1 MSTNDQPRRSD
12 RHRDDYDDEQPEKG
26 GLFKK
31 ILLWIIGIIILLI
44 VAGTA
49 LFFYY
54 ASSAPKISRNE
65 LASQSTTTIYDDQN
79 RVISRLGAQ
88 KREYA
93 SNSQIPTNLKHAV
106 VSIEDRRFYKHHG
119 VDPIRIMGAATA
131 NVFGRSTGMQG
142 GSTLTQQ
149 LVKLS
154 VFSTAASDRTLKRK
168 AQEAWLAINVER
180 HFSKNQILDF
190 YINKVY
196 MGNGVY
202 GMQTA
207 AQYYYGKDLD
217 ELDLSQTATL
227 AGMPQSPTYYNPLV
241 ANPKYATQRRNEV
254 LNAMVRSKYITQSQA
269 NQAASESITDGLD
282 PNHGNTS
289 DSGTGVKEKVVDAYV
304 KQVLAEL
311 EAKGY
316 NPYTDGLHVHTN
328 LDLDAQEHLYDAAN
342 NSVDFQSNKMQAG
355 VAVTDPHN
363 GQIIA
368 MLGGRHTGNV
378 VYGLNRAV
386 QTNRSS
392 GSTAKPII
400 DYGPA
405 IEYLQWPTFKTVQD
419 TRFVYPGTNKVL
431 HDFDNKYKGSMTMRA
446 ALVQSR
452 NVPAV
457 RTLQEVG
464 IKRATTFVNGL
475 GISQKEPYTLQS
487 GIALYISPLQV
498 SAAYAAFAN
507 GGTYYKPYYISSMT
521 NRDGSTTNYG
531 PHGSRAMSK
540 ATAYMITDM
549 LKGVFKGQGSATAA
563 QIDGVHQAGKTGTT
577 NYPSGSGH
585 SGAMDSWM
593 AGYTKNYSIA
603 VWTGY
608 DHPMQESGITDHYT
622 ESAQLL
628 YKDLMEY
635 LDGQNHASN
644 WAMPDTV
651 EAVRVNGHRQLVIKD
666 SKWALEYTADDTDS
680 DNDNSSSSIF
690 SSSRSESRS
699 NNSSR
704 ESSSS
709 ASSESRSNSNDNNNN
724 NGNTSNS
731 APAASS
737 SASSASSTQ
746 SSNGNNNGGNNTSQ
760 SNATQNNNG
769 GGNTQQ

>member
-1 MSTNDQPRRSD
+1 MTSNDQPSRSD
-12 RHRDDYDDEQPEKG
+12 RHKADYDDYDYDDEPRHG
-26 GLFKK
+26 GLVKR
-31 ILLWIIGIIILLI
+31 ILLWILGIIILLF

-54 ASSAPKISRNE
+54 ASSAPRISRSE
-65 LASQSTTTIYDDQN
+65 LAGQNTTTIYDDQN
-79 RVISRLGAQ
+79 QVISRLGAQ

-93 SNSQIPTNLKHAV
+93 KSDQVPDNLKHAV
-106 VSIEDRRFYKHHG
+106 VAIEDRRFYKHHG

-131 NVFGRSTGMQG
+131 NIFGRSAGMQG

-154 VFSTAASDRTLKRK
+154 VFSTAASDRTFKRK

-180 HFSKNQILDF
+180 HFSKSQILDF

-217 ELDLSQTATL
+217 ELDLSQLALL
-227 AGMPQSPTYYNPLV
+227 AGMPQSPTYYNPL
-241 ANPKYATQRRNEV
+241 ANNTKYATQRRNEV
-254 LNAMVRSKYITQSQA
+254 LNAMVRSKYISQSQA
-269 NQAASESITDGLD
+269 NQAASESVTDGLD
-282 PNHGNTS
+282 PDHGNTS
-289 DSGTGVKEKVVDAYV
+289 NNGTGVKEKVIDAYV
-304 KQVLAEL
+304 KQVLADL

-316 NPYTDGLHVHTN
+316 NPYNDGLRVHTN

-342 NSVDFQSNKMQAG
+342 NSVSFQSDQMQTG

-363 GQIIA
+363 GQVVA

-392 GSTAKPII
+392 GSTAKPLM

-405 IEYLQWPTFKTVQD
+405 IEYLQWPTFKRVQD

-431 HDFDNKYKGSMTMRA
+431 RDFDNKYKGSMTMRE

-452 NVPAV
+452 NVPAI

-464 IKRATTFVNGL
+464 IKRATDFVNGL
-475 GISQKEPYTLQS
+475 GISQKDPYTLQS
-487 GIALYISPLQV
+487 GIALYISPLQI
-498 SAAYAAFAN
+498 SAAYSAFAN
-507 GGTYYKPYYISSMT
+507 GGTYYKPYYISSIT
-521 NRDGSTTNYG
+521 TQDGNVKQFNPQG
-531 PHGSRAMSK
+531 KRAMSR
-540 ATAYMITDM
+540 ATAYMITEM
-549 LKGVFKGQGSATAA
+549 LKGVFNESEQGSASAA
-563 QIDGVHQAGKTGTT
+563 KLDGVNQAGKTGTT

-608 DHPMQESGITDHYT
+608 DHPMQSPGLSDQGTQ
-622 ESAQLL
+622 SAILL
-628 YKDLMEY
+628 YRDLMDY
-635 LDGQNHASN
+635 LDSQNHASN
-644 WAMPDTV
+644 WSMPDTV
-651 EAVRVNGHRQLVIKD
+651 EAVRVNGKRQFVIKD
-666 SKWALEYTADDTDS
+666 SKWALEYAADDTGDDDS
-680 DNDNSSSSIF
+680 DQDST
-690 SSSRSESRS
+690 S
-699 NNSSR
+699 N
-704 ESSSS
+704 SSSS
-709 ASSESRSNSNDNNNN
+709 ASSNRSESSSSERNNNENSSSRSEESFSSRSAFS
-724 NGNTSNS
+724 TSTSASSSS

-737 SASSASSTQ
+737 SSASAPATQ
-746 SSNGNNNGGNNTSQ
+746 PAGNSNNGQ
-760 SNATQNNNG
+760 
-769 GGNTQQ
+769 

>member
-1 MSTNDQPRRSD
+1 MSNDNQPTRSE
-12 RHRDDYDDEQPEKG
+12 RHNTDDNQQRNVG
-26 GLFKK
+26 GLIKK
-31 ILLWIIGIIILLI
+31 ILLWVVGIVVLLI
-44 VAGTA
+44 VASAA

-54 ASSAPKISRNE
+54 ASSAPKISRND
-65 LASQSTTTIYDDQN
+65 LTSQSITTIYDDQN

-93 SNSQIPTNLKHAV
+93 KNDQIPKQLKDAV

-119 VDPIRIMGAATA
+119 VDTIRIMGAATS
-131 NVFGRSTGMQG
+131 NIFGRSSGMQG

-180 HFSKNQILDF
+180 HFSKSQILDF

-207 AQYYYGKDLD
+207 AQYYYGKDLND
-217 ELDLSQTATL
+217 LDLSQLALL

-241 ANPKYATQRRNEV
+241 NNTKYATQRRNEV
-254 LNAMVRSKYITQSQA
+254 LNAMVRSKYISQAQA
-269 NQAASESITDGLD
+269 NQAASESVTADLD
-282 PNHGNTS
+282 PDHGNIS
-289 DSGTGVKEKVVDAYV
+289 GSGTAAKAKVVDPYV
-304 KQVLAEL
+304 KQVLADL
-311 EAKGY
+311 QAQGY
-316 NPYTDGLHVHTN
+316 NPYSDGLKVHTN
-328 LDLDAQEHLYDAAN
+328 LDLDAQQHLYDAAN
-342 NSVDFQSNKMQAG
+342 NGVQFQNDKMQAG

-386 QTNRSS
+386 QSNRSS
-392 GSTAKPII
+392 GSTAKPLM

-405 IEYLQWPTFKTVQD
+405 IEYLQWPTFKPIAD
-419 TRFVYPGTNKVL
+419 TRFVFPGTNTVL
-431 HDFDNKYKGSMTMRA
+431 HDFDKKYKGTMTMRE

-452 NVPAV
+452 NVPAI
-457 RTLQEVG
+457 RALQAVG
-464 IKRATTFVNGL
+464 IKRATTFLDGL
-475 GISQKEPYTLQS
+475 GISQKQPYTLQN

-507 GGTYYKPYYISSMT
+507 GGTYYKPYYINSIT
-521 NRDGSTTNYG
+521 TQDGNVKQFN
-531 PHGSRAMSK
+531 PKGSRAMNK

-549 LKGVFKGQGSATAA
+549 LKGVFNDSQGSATDAK
-563 QIDGVHQAGKTGTT
+563 INGVNQAGKTGTT
-577 NYPSGSGH
+577 NYPGNSGQSGV
-585 SGAMDSWM
+585 MDSWM

-608 DHPMQESGITDHYT
+608 DHPLEPGGSISEQYVK
-622 ESAQLL
+622 SAQLL
-628 YKDLMEY
+628 YKDLMQY
-635 LDGQNHASN
+635 LDSQNHASD
-644 WAMPDTV
+644 WTMPDTV
-651 EAVRVNGHRQLVIKD
+651 EAVRVKGKRQLVIRD
-666 SKWALEYTADDTDS
+666 SKWAFEYTEDTS
-680 DNDNSSSSIF
+680 DNHSDSSSS
-690 SSSRSESRS
+690 SSS
-699 NNSSR
+699 

-709 ASSESRSNSNDNNNN
+709 SVSSSSSENRPEAHNNDENNHNESSSSSTPASSSS
-724 NGNTSNS
+724 S

-737 SASSASSTQ
+737 SSASSSAPSTQ
-746 SSNGNNNGGNNTSQ
+746 PSNTP
-760 SNATQNNNG
+760 
-769 GGNTQQ
+769 QQ

>member
-1 MSTNDQPRRSD
+1 MTSNDQPSRSD
-12 RHRDDYDDEQPEKG
+12 RHKADYDDYDYDDEPRHG
-26 GLFKK
+26 GLVKR
-31 ILLWIIGIIILLI
+31 ILLWILGIIILLF

-54 ASSAPKISRNE
+54 ASSAPRISRSE
-65 LASQSTTTIYDDQN
+65 LAGQNTTTIYDDQN

-93 SNSQIPTNLKHAV
+93 KSDQVPDNLKHAV
-106 VSIEDRRFYKHHG
+106 VAIEDRRFYKHHG

-131 NVFGRSTGMQG
+131 NIFGRSAGMQG

-154 VFSTAASDRTLKRK
+154 VFSTAASDRTFKRK

-180 HFSKNQILDF
+180 HFSKSQILDF

-217 ELDLSQTATL
+217 ELDLSQLALL
-227 AGMPQSPTYYNPLV
+227 AGMPQSPTYYNPL
-241 ANPKYATQRRNEV
+241 ANNTKYATQRRNEV
-254 LNAMVRSKYITQSQA
+254 LNAMVRSKYISQSQA
-269 NQAASESITDGLD
+269 NQAASESVTDGLD
-282 PNHGNTS
+282 PDHGNTS
-289 DSGTGVKEKVVDAYV
+289 NNGTGVKEKVIDAYV
-304 KQVLAEL
+304 KQVLADL

-316 NPYTDGLHVHTN
+316 NPYNDGLRVHTN

-342 NSVDFQSNKMQAG
+342 NSVSFQSDQMQTG
-355 VAVTDPHN
+355 VAVSDPHN
-363 GQIIA
+363 GQVVA

-392 GSTAKPII
+392 GSTAKPLM

-405 IEYLQWPTFKTVQD
+405 IEYLQWPTFKRVQD

-431 HDFDNKYKGSMTMRA
+431 RDFDNKYKGSMTMRE

-452 NVPAV
+452 NVPAI

-464 IKRATTFVNGL
+464 IKRATDFVNGL
-475 GISQKEPYTLQS
+475 GISQKDPYTLQS
-487 GIALYISPLQV
+487 GIALYISPLQI
-498 SAAYAAFAN
+498 SAAYSAFAN
-507 GGTYYKPYYISSMT
+507 GGTYYKPYYISSIT
-521 NRDGSTTNYG
+521 TQDGNVKQFNPQG
-531 PHGSRAMSK
+531 KRAMSR
-540 ATAYMITDM
+540 ATAYMITEM
-549 LKGVFKGQGSATAA
+549 LKGVFNESEQGSASAA
-563 QIDGVHQAGKTGTT
+563 KLDGVNQAGKTGTT

-603 VWTGY
+603 IWTGY
-608 DHPMQESGITDHYT
+608 DHPMQSPGLSDQGTQ
-622 ESAQLL
+622 SAILL
-628 YKDLMEY
+628 YRDLMDY
-635 LDGQNHASN
+635 LDSQNHASN
-644 WAMPDTV
+644 WSMPDTV
-651 EAVRVNGHRQLVIKD
+651 EAVRVNGKRQFVIKD
-666 SKWALEYTADDTDS
+666 SKWALEYAADDTGDDDS
-680 DNDNSSSSIF
+680 DQDST
-690 SSSRSESRS
+690 S
-699 NNSSR
+699 N
-704 ESSSS
+704 SSSS
-709 ASSESRSNSNDNNNN
+709 ASSNRSESSSSERNNNENSSSRSEESSSSRSAFS
-724 NGNTSNS
+724 TSTSASSSS

-737 SASSASSTQ
+737 SSASAPATQ
-746 SSNGNNNGGNNTSQ
+746 PAGNSNNGQ
-760 SNATQNNNG
+760 
-769 GGNTQQ
+769 

>member
-1 MSTNDQPRRSD
+1 MTSNDQPSRSD
-12 RHRDDYDDEQPEKG
+12 RHKADYDDYDYDDEPRHG
-26 GLFKK
+26 GLVKR
-31 ILLWIIGIIILLI
+31 ILLWILGIIILLF

-54 ASSAPKISRNE
+54 ASSAPRISRSE
-65 LASQSTTTIYDDQN
+65 LAGQNTTTIYDDQN

-93 SNSQIPTNLKHAV
+93 KSDQVPDNLKHAV
-106 VSIEDRRFYKHHG
+106 VAIEDRRFYKHHG

-131 NVFGRSTGMQG
+131 NIFGRSAGMQG

-154 VFSTAASDRTLKRK
+154 VFSTAASDRTFKRK

-180 HFSKNQILDF
+180 HFSKSQILDF

-217 ELDLSQTATL
+217 ELDLSQLALL
-227 AGMPQSPTYYNPLV
+227 AGMPQSPTYYNPL
-241 ANPKYATQRRNEV
+241 ANNTKYATQRRNEV
-254 LNAMVRSKYITQSQA
+254 LNAMVRSKYISQSQA
-269 NQAASESITDGLD
+269 NQAASESVTDGLD
-282 PNHGNTS
+282 PDHGNTS
-289 DSGTGVKEKVVDAYV
+289 NNGTGVKEKVIDAYV
-304 KQVLAEL
+304 KQVLADL

-316 NPYTDGLHVHTN
+316 NPYNDGLRVHTN

-342 NSVDFQSNKMQAG
+342 NSVSFQSDQMQTG

-363 GQIIA
+363 GQVVA

-392 GSTAKPII
+392 GSTAKPLM

-405 IEYLQWPTFKTVQD
+405 IEYLQWPTFKRVQD

-431 HDFDNKYKGSMTMRA
+431 RDFDNKYKGSMTMRE

-452 NVPAV
+452 NVPAI

-464 IKRATTFVNGL
+464 IKRATDFVNGL
-475 GISQKEPYTLQS
+475 GISQKDPYTLQS
-487 GIALYISPLQV
+487 GIALYISPLQI
-498 SAAYAAFAN
+498 SAAYSAFAN
-507 GGTYYKPYYISSMT
+507 GGTYYKPYYISSIT
-521 NRDGSTTNYG
+521 TQDGNVKQFNPQG
-531 PHGSRAMSK
+531 KRAMSR
-540 ATAYMITDM
+540 ATAYMITEM
-549 LKGVFKGQGSATAA
+549 LKGVFNESEQGSASAA
-563 QIDGVHQAGKTGTT
+563 KLDGVNQDGKTGTT

-603 VWTGY
+603 IWTGY
-608 DHPMQESGITDHYT
+608 DHPMQSPGLSDQGTQ
-622 ESAQLL
+622 SAILL
-628 YKDLMEY
+628 YRDLMDY
-635 LDGQNHASN
+635 LDSQNHASN
-644 WAMPDTV
+644 WSMPDTV
-651 EAVRVNGHRQLVIKD
+651 EAVRVNGKRQFVIKD
-666 SKWALEYTADDTDS
+666 SKWALEYAADDTGDDDS
-680 DNDNSSSSIF
+680 DQDST
-690 SSSRSESRS
+690 S
-699 NNSSR
+699 N
-704 ESSSS
+704 SSSS
-709 ASSESRSNSNDNNNN
+709 ASSNRSESSSSERNNNENSSSRSEESSSSRSAFS
-724 NGNTSNS
+724 TSTSASSSS

-737 SASSASSTQ
+737 SSASAPATQ
-746 SSNGNNNGGNNTSQ
+746 PAGNSNNGQ
-760 SNATQNNNG
+760 
-769 GGNTQQ
+769 